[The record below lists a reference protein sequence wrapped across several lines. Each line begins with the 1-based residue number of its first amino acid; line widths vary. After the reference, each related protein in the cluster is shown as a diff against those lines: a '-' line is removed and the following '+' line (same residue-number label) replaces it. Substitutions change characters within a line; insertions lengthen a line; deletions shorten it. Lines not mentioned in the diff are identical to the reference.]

1 MRLALDD
8 DPPRLLDAISRAA
21 HWRRRRAGGTVAPM
35 AELIFRGG
43 TIVTVDDDHRIVA
56 GDLAIKD
63 GVIVAVGGAYTPTTH
78 DYQIVD
84 AAGCV
89 VMPGL
94 VQAHVHT
101 CQTLARGRADD
112 RELLDWLH
120 QVVWP
125 YEGALDHAALTAAA
139 ELAMAELLL
148 GGTTAILDM
157 ATVHHTDAVFA
168 AAERT
173 GLRATIGKAMMDA
186 PDPAI
191 PPGLRETTQ
200 ASLDDAEALVARWHG
215 AAGGRLRYA
224 YAPRF
229 VLSCTD
235 ELLREVGRRA
245 AAGGLGVHTH
255 ASENRGEIAAVAAR
269 FGKRNLAALADLGL
283 LGPRTGVAHCIHL
296 DLAEIE
302 LLVATGTHVLHCP
315 SSNLKLAS
323 GVAAIPELI
332 ARGVAVAI
340 GADGAPCNNNL
351 DGFLELRLAALLH
364 KPRVGPKAL
373 PAAQAL
379 ALATRGGA
387 AALGLG
393 DTIGALT
400 VGRRGDVIAVDVTGP
415 HVVPVEH
422 PLSALVY
429 AVRAS
434 DVRHVAVD
442 GALVVRDR
450 TLLTLDLAAV
460 TRAATA
466 AARQVFA
473 RV

>member
-1 MRLALDD
+1 MALPVTTQIILGLAIAGPAAYMVTTSGTEGVLEC
-8 DPPRLLDAISRAA
+8 DPGT
-21 HWRRRRAGGTVAPM
+21 GGTRCTDTSGTI
-35 AELIFRGG
+35 AEL
-43 TIVTVDDDHRIVA
+43 
-56 GDLAIKD
+56 
-63 GVIVAVGGAYTPTTH
+63 
-78 DYQIVD
+78 
-84 AAGCV
+84 C
-89 VMPGL
+89 
-94 VQAHVHT
+94 
-101 CQTLARGRADD
+101 
-112 RELLDWLH
+112 
-120 QVVWP
+120 
-125 YEGALDHAALTAAA
+125 
-139 ELAMAELLL
+139 
-148 GGTTAILDM
+148 
-157 ATVHHTDAVFA
+157 
-168 AAERT
+168 
-173 GLRATIGKAMMDA
+173 
-186 PDPAI
+186 
-191 PPGLRETTQ
+191 
-200 ASLDDAEALVARWHG
+200 
-215 AAGGRLRYA
+215 
-224 YAPRF
+224 
-229 VLSCTD
+229 
-235 ELLREVGRRA
+235 
-245 AAGGLGVHTH
+245 
-255 ASENRGEIAAVAAR
+255 
-269 FGKRNLAALADLGL
+269 
-283 LGPRTGVAHCIHL
+283 
-296 DLAEIE
+296 
-302 LLVATGTHVLHCP
+302 
-315 SSNLKLAS
+315 
-323 GVAAIPELI
+323 
-332 ARGVAVAI
+332 
-340 GADGAPCNNNL
+340 NNL